1 MSSETILEMKGF
13 NKSFGTNVALKD
25 VNFALAAREIHGLLG
40 GNGAG
45 KTTLMNI
52 LYGLYRADAG
62 EIHLHGKRVDIP
74 SPRDAIRHKIGMVHQ
89 QFLQV
94 KSFTVLENVV
104 IGTRVKNA
112 FSLDLGDE
120 EKRVGE
126 LCTRFELDIDLHARI
141 EDLSMGVRQKVE
153 ILKALYRGVEILIL
167 DEPTTNLTPQEVD
180 SLFQSLR
187 IMVTAGMSIV
197 FITHKLREVLAVCDR
212 ISVLRNGQN
221 VLTLRREESSEE
233 AFVRA
238 MVGDEMN
245 LQDSILFSAKG
256 REEAGGVVGQ
266 EVVLSLNS
274 LTRLG
279 EDKRPLIQNVSLEI
293 RAGEILG
300 VAGVAANGQRELCE
314 TILGVEPAGSGTVIF
329 EQREIT
335 HTSTADLLAG
345 GVAYI
350 PEDCLRDGYLPKA
363 NVAQNLI
370 LGFHRQKPY
379 SSNRFMDWRTILSTV
394 RGLIKE
400 YNIKTLGPTETG
412 ANLSGG
418 NIQRV
423 VVSRAFSRP
432 CKLLVAHNPTR
443 GLDIPSID
451 FVYSR
456 LLDRKKQGMAT
467 LLLSE
472 NLDELMLLCNR
483 IVVLYRGEIVGVLE
497 RDKFEKYEIG
507 RMMSG
512 VRTN

>member
-1 MSSETILEMKGF
+1 MSADTILEMKGF

-52 LYGLYRADAG
+52 LFGLYRAEAG
-62 EIHLHGKRVDIP
+62 ETTLHGKRVDIS
-74 SPRDAIRHKIGMVHQ
+74 SPRDAIQHKIGMVHQ
-89 QFLQV
+89 QFLQI

-104 IGTRVKNA
+104 IGTRVKSW
-112 FSLDLGDE
+112 FRLDLTDE
-120 EKRVGE
+120 ERKVRQ
-126 LCTRFELDIDLHARI
+126 LCERFNLDIDPRAMI
-141 EDLSMGVRQKVE
+141 EDLSMGARQKVE

-187 IMVTAGMSIV
+187 TMVTEGLSIV

-238 MVGDEMN
+238 MVGDELN
-245 LQDSILFSAKG
+245 IQDSVIFSQKG
-256 REEAGGVVGQ
+256 IQEAVQTVG
-266 EVVLSLNS
+266 ENVVLKLENV
-274 LTRLG
+274 TRLNEEG
-279 EDKRPLIQNVSLEI
+279 RPLIKEINLEVFS
-293 RAGEILG
+293 GEILG

-314 TILGVEPAGSGTVIF
+314 TIIGVQAASSGKVIF
-329 EQREIT
+329 DSREVT
-335 HTSTADLLAG
+335 HTRTAEMLSAG
-345 GVAYI
+345 VSYI

-370 LGFHRQKPY
+370 LGFHGLKPY
-379 SSNRFMDWRTILSTV
+379 SNNHFMNWGAILGAV

-400 YNIKTLGPTETG
+400 YNIKTMGPTEIG

-418 NIQRV
+418 NVQRV

-432 CKLLVAHNPTR
+432 CKLLVAHSPTR

-451 FVYSR
+451 FVYSH
-456 LLDRKKQGMAT
+456 LLERKKQGMAT
-467 LLLSE
+467 LLVSE
-472 NLDELMLLCNR
+472 NLDELLLLCNR
-483 IVVLYRGEIVGVLE
+483 IVVMYRGEIVGTLARE
-497 RDKFEKYEIG
+497 KFEKYEIG

>member
-1 MSSETILEMKGF
+1 MPEETILEMKGF
-13 NKSFGTNVALKD
+13 NKSFGPNVALKD

-62 EIHLHGKRVDIP
+62 EIWLHGKSVEIS
-74 SPRDAIRHKIGMVHQ
+74 SPRDAIQHKIGMVHQ

-104 IGTRVKNA
+104 MGTPMKQAYRLNLVDA
-112 FSLDLGDE
+112 
-120 EKRVGE
+120 EKKTSE
-126 LCTRFELDIDLHARI
+126 LCTRFGLEIDLHARI

-187 IMVTAGMSIV
+187 IMVNEGMSIV

-238 MVGDEMN
+238 MVGDELN
-245 LQDSILFSAKG
+245 LQDSIIFSQKG
-256 REEAGGVVGQ
+256 AQ
-266 EVVLSLNS
+266 EVAAAMSTQVVLDLASV
-274 LTRLG
+274 TRLN
-279 EDKRPLIQNVSLEI
+279 EENLPLIKEVTLQLC
-293 RAGEILG
+293 AGEILG

-314 TILGVEPAGSGTVIF
+314 VIMGVAPASTGKVTF
-329 EQREIT
+329 YDRDIT
-335 HTSTADLLAG
+335 HAATADLLAG
-345 GVAYI
+345 GMAYI

-363 NVAQNLI
+363 NVAENLI
-370 LGFHRQKPY
+370 LGFHRLEPY
-379 SSNRFMDWRTILSTV
+379 SSHQFMNWRAIYDTV
-394 RGLIKE
+394 RGMIKE
-400 YNIKTLGPTETG
+400 YHIKTQGPTEIG

-443 GLDIPSID
+443 GLDIPSMD

-456 LLDRKKQGMAT
+456 LLERKRQGLAT
-467 LLLSE
+467 LLVSE
-472 NLDELMLLCNR
+472 NLDELLLLCTR
-483 IVVLYRGEIVGVLE
+483 IAVLYRGEIVGVLP